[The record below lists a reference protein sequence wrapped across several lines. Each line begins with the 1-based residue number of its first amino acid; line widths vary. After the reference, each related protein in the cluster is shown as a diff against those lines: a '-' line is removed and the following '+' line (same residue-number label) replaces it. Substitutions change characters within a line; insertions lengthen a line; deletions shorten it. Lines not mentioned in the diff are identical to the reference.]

1 MSSAKQII
9 SGSMPAYRLREASPP
24 VLGNYVLLFGS
35 QTQRRHG
42 FAPKEVLKDIST
54 TPPTR
59 SKPLFPKSLPST
71 DSGRFGG
78 KWREPTT
85 SHRVAGTSHANAPP
99 PGPGQSGERCRTTA
113 RRRRP
118 EHPVAVAVE
127 AGHNPVAHRREQRP
141 PRRRRRRRPRRAG
154 AWLPS
159 PPKSAT
165 GLISPP
171 QDLTTLRAPFCAIW
185 RWSLMP
191 LGAGA
196 KQPLAGAPPAR
207 VARRGG
213 REWRRA
219 PNAALVG
226 KAHAAGVRRETHA
239 SAAAAP
245 VGPVQRLGPVQHNT
259 PDRPKW

>member
-1 MSSAKQII
+1 MFFCSAPKHKED
-9 SGSMPAYRLREASPP
+9 M
-24 VLGNYVLLFGS
+24 VLL
-35 QTQRRHG
+35 QR
-42 FAPKEVLKDIST
+42 
-54 TPPTR
+54 
-59 SKPLFPKSLPST
+59 KSLRTSARHHRPARNPCFRSPCLPPIPA
-71 DSGRFGG
+71 DSVASGG
-78 KWREPTT
+78 NPPLPTAWRGHPMLM
-85 SHRVAGTSHANAPP
+85 
-99 PGPGQSGERCRTTA
+99 
-113 RRRRP
+113 RRP
-118 EHPVAVAVE
+118 PAQARAESAAAPQPAVAVAVE